1 MKFLFLYLVAVFL
14 ICMAAYVGSAI
25 FTIPLRRNTKRERVL
40 RLYRQAELIARRRM
54 ENE

>member
-14 ICMAAYVGSAI
+14 ICMAVYVGTAI
-25 FTIPLRRNTKRERVL
+25 RIIWRNTKRERVL
-40 RLYRQAELIARRRM
+40 RLYRQAELIARRRL